1 MKIGTSRRAQAAA
14 RDSSHLNDFCETEK
28 DGGLIRPGPADST
41 LAAH

>member
-28 DGGLIRPGPADST
+28 D
-41 LAAH
+41 AAS